1 MRADIKTVGLLG
13 GGVIGAGWAARCALN
28 GHDVRVCDLDPEA
41 ERKLD
46 EVMTNAR
53 RAWSRLTLAP
63 LPAAGSIR
71 VVRTIEEAA
80 DGADFIQESLPEQE
94 ALKIFAARAGGQD
107 RAARCGDR
115 VLDLGVAALAP
126 AVGPGAS
133 RAPGGRPPLQPSL
146 PDAACRGL
154 RRGAHRRGHEAKRG
168 GFLPVAWH
176 ASADAPQGS
185 RRLRRRPAHGGALA
199 REALVAHP

>member
-1 MRADIKTVGLLG
+1 QHLSVERRARHQRLARRARGDHPPGDERACARPLGGPHPAQAPEAALMRADIKTVGLLG

-63 LPAAGSIR
+63 LPAAGTLR

-80 DGADFIQESLPEQE
+80 DGTD
-94 ALKIFAARAGGQD
+94 
-107 RAARCGDR
+107 
-115 VLDLGVAALAP
+115 
-126 AVGPGAS
+126 
-133 RAPGGRPPLQPSL
+133 
-146 PDAACRGL
+146 
-154 RRGAHRRGHEAKRG
+154 
-168 GFLPVAWH
+168 
-176 ASADAPQGS
+176 
-185 RRLRRRPAHGGALA
+185 
-199 REALVAHP
+199 